1 MDASLLLPPTET
13 PLTGIDFTRRLPC
26 GDTEKARRVRK
37 HVYIICTYVNSS
49 HNKIKSLNLKS
60 QLNGMKYKY

>member
-37 HVYIICTYVNSS
+37 CVCIICTYIYPS
-49 HNKIKSLNLKS
+49 HNKIKSILKVEFEKS
-60 QLNGMKYKY
+60 I